1 MFKFLQSGNI
11 TSVPGFLAGAVYAG
25 IKTEKNSDLAILF
38 CETSCR
44 VASVFTTNKIK
55 AAPVILSKKH
65 LLKKTAQAIIVNSGC
80 ANACVAEQGFA
91 DATEM
96 ANLTAKKLSINVED
110 VLVASTGLIG
120 APLPMNKIRSGISTI
135 AINKDGGPQ
144 LARAMMTTDMNPKE
158 VAVEV
163 ETGDL
168 KYTIGGV
175 TKGSGMIHPDM
186 ATMLCFISTNAVVD
200 VDFLQIALN
209 KAIESS
215 FNLIDVDGD
224 TSTNDCVF
232 LLANGSAKNKIIDSA
247 SGKEF
252 QSALNEVC
260 IQLAKLMVR
269 DAEGV
274 TKFIEVT
281 VEGAISLSDAQQA
294 ARAICSSSLV
304 KTAAYGNDPNWGR
317 ILVALGMTKIELI
330 EAKLDIFIDDV
341 CVFKQGHPVTFNK
354 EDLRVLMSSSKD
366 LRIKVNLNLGM
377 EVAAAWG
384 SDLSEEYVRINS
396 AYST

>member
-1 MFKFLQSGNI
+1 
-11 TSVPGFLAGAVYAG
+11 
-25 IKTEKNSDLAILF
+25 
-38 CETSCR
+38 
-44 VASVFTTNKIK
+44 
-55 AAPVILSKKH
+55 
-65 LLKKTAQAIIVNSGC
+65 
-80 ANACVAEQGFA
+80 
-91 DATEM
+91 
-96 ANLTAKKLSINVED
+96 
-110 VLVASTGLIG
+110 
-120 APLPMNKIRSGISTI
+120 
-135 AINKDGGPQ
+135 
-144 LARAMMTTDMNPKE
+144 MMTTDMNPKE

-163 ETGDL
+163 EVDDL

-175 TKGSGMIHPDM
+175 TKGSGMIHPHM
-186 ATMLCFISTNAVVD
+186 ATMLCFLSTNAVIEI
-200 VDFLQIALN
+200 DFLQRALN
-209 KAIESS
+209 KAIEIS

-232 LLANGSAKNKIIDSA
+232 LLTSGSAKNKIIDSA
-247 SGKEF
+247 SGEEF

-281 VEGAISLSDAQQA
+281 VEGAISLTDAQQA

-330 EAKLDIFIDDV
+330 EAKLDIFIDDE
-341 CVFKQGHPVTFNK
+341 CVFKQGHPMTFDK
-354 EDLRVLMSSSKD
+354 EKLRVLMSSSKD
-366 LRIKVNLNLGM
+366 LQIKVNLNLGT
-377 EVAAAWG
+377 EVATAWG